1 MQDRDSR
8 RTVRV
13 FGVGLIVV
21 LAAGAVAAPGPAG
34 GRGGYGP
41 GGGYGGHGTPTPTP
55 TATATATATP
65 TTQPSDTTPPSVN
78 SRIGR
83 GQTARSILKKG
94 LLLTVQCSEDC
105 RHQTRLFV
113 SKKTARKL
121 GIKRNATGRVLV
133 GQKTVLLK
141 ANVGRKI
148 RVKLNRKA
156 KQGIRRMK
164 RRHVRKLQLTIAT
177 AARDGAGNLRRSTQ
191 TQTFKR

>member
-1 MQDRDSR
+1 MEDRDSR
-8 RTVRV
+8 RIVRV

-41 GGGYGGHGTPTPTP
+41 GGGGTPTPTP

-65 TTQPSDTTPPSVN
+65 TSQPSDTTPPSVN

-113 SKKTARKL
+113 NKKTARKL
-121 GIKRNATGRVLV
+121 GIKKNAKGRVQI

-141 ANVGRKI
+141 ASVGRKI
-148 RVKLNRKA
+148 RVTLNRKA

-164 RRHVRKLQLTIAT
+164 RKHVRQLQLTIAT